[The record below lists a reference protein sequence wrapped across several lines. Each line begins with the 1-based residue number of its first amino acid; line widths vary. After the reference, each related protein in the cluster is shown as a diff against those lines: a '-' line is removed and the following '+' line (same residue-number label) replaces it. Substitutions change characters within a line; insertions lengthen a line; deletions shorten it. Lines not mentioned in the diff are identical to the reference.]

1 MGTVTRGAHGLGR
14 AAAVLG
20 SARRLPLG
28 NRYSR
33 RGKALYSVRRPFDQ
47 GDIMTQTG
55 PSLDILAR
63 LLDLAKRAGAESAD
77 AVLLESAS
85 LGVSCRLGE
94 MEDLERSEGR
104 DVGLRVLIGRKQAIV
119 SGSDVAPVALEL
131 LAQRAV
137 DMARYAPEDPFAGL
151 ADPALLARSWPD
163 DLDMIDPT
171 EPSAEQL
178 IEQARATEDA
188 ARAVAGITNSEG
200 ASASWSR
207 GRIALATS
215 HGFAGTYENTSF
227 ALGVSV
233 LAGEGTAMERDYE
246 YDSARHHSDLADPA
260 EIGRKAAERTVR
272 RLGARSVKPTRV
284 PVVYDPRVAGGLL
297 GHLSGAISGS
307 AVARGTSFLKDHLG
321 KALFRPGINIIDDP
335 LRPRGQRSKPFDGE
349 GVATSRRAV
358 IEGGVLTTWLMDS
371 SAARQLGLASTG
383 HATRGTG
390 LPAPG
395 PSNFY
400 MEPGE
405 TSVKD
410 LIGAIDDGFYVTEMI
425 GMGVNGVTGDY
436 SRGASGFW
444 IEKGELAYP
453 VAGLTI
459 AGNLKDMYRE
469 LTPADDLVFKYGI
482 NAPTLRLDGMTI
494 AGS

>member
-1 MGTVTRGAHGLGR
+1 
-14 AAAVLG
+14 
-20 SARRLPLG
+20 
-28 NRYSR
+28 
-33 RGKALYSVRRPFDQ
+33 
-47 GDIMTQTG
+47 MTQTG

-63 LLDLAKRAGAESAD
+63 LLDLAKRAGAENAD
-77 AVLLESAS
+77 AVLLENAS
-85 LGVSCRLGE
+85 LGVSCRLGQ

-104 DVGLRVLIGRKQAIV
+104 DVGLRVLIGQKQAIV
-119 SGSDVAPVALEL
+119 SGSDTAPMALEL

-137 DMARYAPEDPFAGL
+137 DMARYATEDPFAGL

-163 DLDMIDPT
+163 NLDMIDT
-171 EPSAEQL
+171 SEPGAEAL

-207 GRIALATS
+207 GRIAIATS
-215 HGFAGTYENTSF
+215 HGFAGSYENTSF
-227 ALGVSV
+227 AVGVSV

-246 YDSARHHSDLADPA
+246 YDSARRRSDLADPA
-260 EIGRKAAERTVR
+260 EIGRRAAERTVR

-297 GHLSGAISGS
+297 GHLTGAISGS
-307 AVARGTSFLKDHLG
+307 AVARGTSFLKNSLG
-321 KALFRPGINIIDDP
+321 EMIFAPGIDVIDDP

-349 GVATSRRAV
+349 GVATKRQSI
-358 IEGGVLTTWLMDS
+358 IEDGRLTTWLMDS
-371 SAARQLGLASTG
+371 ASARQLNMASTG
-383 HATRGTG
+383 HASRGTG

-395 PSNFY
+395 PTNFY
-400 MEPGE
+400 MAPGKVSAKE
-405 TSVKD
+405 

-436 SRGASGFW
+436 SRGASGYW
-444 IEKGELAYP
+444 IEKGELTYP

-459 AGNLKDMYRE
+459 AGNLKDMFKAIV
-469 LTPADDLVFKYGI
+469 PADDLVFKYGI
-482 NAPTLRLDGMTI
+482 NAPTLRIDGMTI

>member
-1 MGTVTRGAHGLGR
+1 MTR
-14 AAAVLG
+14 
-20 SARRLPLG
+20 
-28 NRYSR
+28 
-33 RGKALYSVRRPFDQ
+33 
-47 GDIMTQTG
+47 TG

-63 LLDLAKRAGAESAD
+63 LLDLARRAGAEQAD
-77 AVLLESAS
+77 AVLLENAS
-85 LGVSCRLGE
+85 LGVSCRLGQ

-104 DVGLRVLIGRKQAIV
+104 DVGLRVLIGRQQAIV

-137 DMARYAPEDPFAGL
+137 DMARYATEDPYAGL
-151 ADPALLARSWPD
+151 ADPALLAKSWPD
-163 DLDMIDPT
+163 DLDMIDDT
-171 EPSAEQL
+171 EPGAEEL

-207 GRIALATS
+207 GRIAIATS
-215 HGFAGTYENTSF
+215 HGFAGGYENTSF

-246 YDSARHHSDLADPA
+246 YDSARHRSDLGNPE
-260 EIGRKAAERTVR
+260 EIGRKAAERTIR

-297 GHLSGAISGS
+297 GHLTAAISGS
-307 AVARGTSFLKDHLG
+307 AVARGTSFLKNSLG
-321 KALFRPGINIIDDP
+321 EVIFAPGIDVIDDP

-349 GVATSRRAV
+349 GVATRRRSI
-358 IEGGVLTTWLMDS
+358 IEDGRLTTWLLDS
-371 SAARQLGLASTG
+371 ASARQLGLASTG
-383 HATRGTG
+383 NATRGTG
-390 LPAPG
+390 LPSPG
-395 PSNFY
+395 PTNFY
-400 MEPGE
+400 MAPGK
-405 TSVKD
+405 TAVKD
-410 LIGAIDDGFYVTEMI
+410 LIGAIEDGFYVTEMI

-436 SRGASGFW
+436 SRGASGYW

-459 AGNLKDMYRE
+459 AGNLKEMYKA

-482 NAPTLRLDGMTI
+482 NAPTLRIDGMTI

>member
-1 MGTVTRGAHGLGR
+1 MTR
-14 AAAVLG
+14 
-20 SARRLPLG
+20 
-28 NRYSR
+28 
-33 RGKALYSVRRPFDQ
+33 
-47 GDIMTQTG
+47 TG
-55 PSLDILAR
+55 PSLDILAT
-63 LLDLAKRAGAESAD
+63 LLDLARRAGAEAAD
-77 AVLLESAS
+77 AVLLENAS
-85 LGVSCRLGE
+85 LGVSCRLGQ

-104 DVGLRVLIGRKQAIV
+104 DVGLRVLIGRKQAVV
-119 SGSDVAPVALEL
+119 SGSDTAPVALGL

-137 DMARYAPEDPFAGL
+137 DMARYATEDPFAGL
-151 ADPALLARSWPD
+151 ADQALLARDWPD
-163 DLDMIDPT
+163 DLDMIDDT
-171 EPSAEQL
+171 EPGAEEL

-188 ARAVAGITNSEG
+188 ARAVPGITNSEG

-215 HGFAGTYENTSF
+215 HGFAGGYENTSF

-233 LAGEGTAMERDYE
+233 LAGEGTGMERDYE
-246 YDSARHHSDLADPA
+246 YESARHRSDLGDPA
-260 EIGRKAAERTVR
+260 EIGRKAAERTIR

-284 PVVYDPRVAGGLL
+284 PVVYDPRVAGGLM
-297 GHLSGAISGS
+297 GHLTAAISGS
-307 AVARGTSFLKDHLG
+307 AVARGTSFLKNSMG
-321 KALFRPGINIIDDP
+321 EILFAPGINVIDDP

-349 GVATSRRAV
+349 GVATRRRAI
-358 IEGGVLTTWLMDS
+358 IEDGRLTTWLLDS
-371 SAARQLGLASTG
+371 ASARQLGLTTTG
-383 HATRGTG
+383 HASRGTS

-395 PSNFY
+395 PTNFY
-400 MEPGE
+400 MEPGK

-410 LIGAIDDGFYVTEMI
+410 LIGAIDDGFYITEMI

-459 AGNLKDMYRE
+459 AGNLRDMFKAI
-469 LTPADDLVFKYGI
+469 TPADDLVFKYGI
-482 NAPTLRLDGMTI
+482 NAPTLRIDGMTI

>member
-1 MGTVTRGAHGLGR
+1 
-14 AAAVLG
+14 
-20 SARRLPLG
+20 
-28 NRYSR
+28 
-33 RGKALYSVRRPFDQ
+33 
-47 GDIMTQTG
+47 MTQTG

-63 LLDLAKRAGAESAD
+63 LLDLARRAGAEQAD
-77 AVLLESAS
+77 AVLLENAS
-85 LGVSCRLGE
+85 LGVSCRLGQ

-104 DVGLRVLIGRKQAIV
+104 DVGLRVLIGQKQAIV
-119 SGSDVAPVALEL
+119 SGSDVAPKALEL

-137 DMARYAPEDPFAGL
+137 DMARYATEDPYAGL
-151 ADPALLARSWPD
+151 ADPALLATSWPD
-163 DLDMIDPT
+163 NLDMIDNS
-171 EPSAEQL
+171 EPSAEEL
-178 IEQARATEDA
+178 IDQARATEDA
-188 ARAVAGITNSEG
+188 ALAVTGITNSEG

-215 HGFAGTYENTSF
+215 HGFAGSYENTSF
-227 ALGVSV
+227 AVGVSV

-246 YDSARHHSDLADPA
+246 YDSARHRADLGDPA
-260 EIGRKAAERTVR
+260 EIGRKAAERTIR

-297 GHLSGAISGS
+297 GHLTAAISGS
-307 AVARGTSFLKDHLG
+307 AVARGTSFLKNSMG
-321 KALFRPGINIIDDP
+321 EVIFAPGISVFDDP

-349 GVATSRRAV
+349 GVATRRRAI
-358 IEGGVLTTWLMDS
+358 IEDGRLTTWLLDS
-371 SAARQLGLASTG
+371 ASARQLGLASTG
-383 HATRGTG
+383 HASRGTG

-395 PSNFY
+395 PTNFY
-400 MEPGE
+400 MAPGTVSARE
-405 TSVKD
+405 
-410 LIGAIDDGFYVTEMI
+410 LIGAIDDGLYITEMI

-459 AGNLKDMYRE
+459 AGNLRDMFKAII
-469 LTPADDLVFKYGI
+469 PADDLVFKYGI
-482 NAPTLRLDGMTI
+482 NAPTVRIDGMTI